1 MRKLSVITLMTVLF
15 CSQAY
20 ARVFDLRS
28 RSFGTYFG
36 GSVGSSNLSKQP
48 WGDSSGSTTATDQSV
63 KLNYSGEFGVLA
75 ASQKV
80 NFRAGVEV
88 LQPQHLSDIK
98 GTDPARDLLFTLDSN
113 TRAIIPKAT
122 FEFVVWKT
130 NASAFMFGGSVGYA
144 MVSMTN
150 QYQIASPAG
159 SAAFPGVSDY
169 VEKASGNA
177 IQSEGFVGYE
187 FSFSDNVTIFT
198 NLGYRYLMVSE
209 LTHDNANTAINGAVV
224 KGSKV
229 LKQSGENRTL
239 NMSSAQAAIQFRFY
253 F

>member
-1 MRKLSVITLMTVLF
+1 MLKISVITLMTVLF
-15 CSQAY
+15 SANAH
-20 ARVFDLRS
+20 ARVFDLRN

-36 GSVGSSNLSKQP
+36 GTIGTSELSKQP
-48 WGDSSGSTTATDQSV
+48 WGDSSGATTSTDQSV

-80 NFRAGVEV
+80 NFRAGIEF
-88 LQPQHLSDIK
+88 LQPQKLSDIK
-98 GTDPARDLLFTLDSN
+98 GTSTVDQKHLFNLSSN

-130 NASAFMFGGSVGYA
+130 NTSAFMFGGGVGYA
-144 MVSMTN
+144 MVTMEN
-150 QYQIASPAG
+150 QYQITTDG
-159 SAAFPGVSDY
+159 TSALGVSSY

-177 IQSEGFVGYE
+177 VQGEGFVGYE
-187 FSFSDNVTIFT
+187 FAFSDNVTLFT

-209 LTHDNANTAINGAVV
+209 LKHENAAAAIGGAVT

-229 LKQSGENRTL
+229 LKQNGENRTL
-239 NMSSAQAAIQFRFY
+239 DLSAGQAAIQFRFY